1 MSSVNLNSNNLT
13 KKQKD
18 FLLNGEN
25 LINQSKQNAALHGM
39 NTDYLDKLEE
49 NLLWKIKL
57 FYTYLTVV

>member
-49 NLLWKIKL
+49 NLL
-57 FYTYLTVV
+57 